1 MVLSDCK
8 EVIPTDTVGTRIR
21 DARKASGKTQKD
33 FAAGLGMSENFIWQ
47 IEKGQREPSDRTVSD
62 ICRVYGINE
71 VWLRTGVGEMK
82 LPMPLDQQ
90 LAQIFADVQISDDER
105 ARLVKAF
112 ASLPPEAYP
121 QLYKW
126 FLSFMENLG
135 K

>member
-1 MVLSDCK
+1 METVSQRITHIVESEKLTKTAFANSINISQPYLS
-8 EVIPTDTVGTRIR
+8 
-21 DARKASGKTQKD
+21 
-33 FAAGLGMSENFIWQ
+33 Q
-47 IEKGQREPSDRTVSD
+47 ICSGQREPSDRTISD
-62 ICRVYGINE
+62 ICRVYGVNE
-71 VWLRTGVGEMK
+71 IWLKTGVGEMK

-90 LAQIFADVQISDDER
+90 LAQIFADVQVSDDER

-126 FLSFMENLG
+126 FLTLMENLG

>member
-1 MVLSDCK
+1 METVSQRITHIVESEKLTKTAFANSINISQPYLS
-8 EVIPTDTVGTRIR
+8 
-21 DARKASGKTQKD
+21 
-33 FAAGLGMSENFIWQ
+33 Q
-47 IEKGQREPSDRTVSD
+47 ICSGQREPSDRTVSD
-62 ICRVYGINE
+62 ICRVYGVNE
-71 VWLRTGVGEMK
+71 IWLKTGVGEMK

-90 LAQIFADVQISDDER
+90 LAQIFADVQVSDDER

-126 FLSFMENLG
+126 FQALMGNLR

>member
-1 MVLSDCK
+1 MDTINDRVAQ
-8 EVIPTDTVGTRIR
+8 VITSLGLT
-21 DARKASGKTQKD
+21 KTA
-33 FAAGLGMSENFIWQ
+33 FAARLNITQPTVSQ
-47 IEKGQREPSDRTVSD
+47 ICSGRCGVSDRTVSD
-62 ICRVYGINE
+62 ICEKFGINE

-126 FLSFMENLG
+126 FLTLMENLG

>member
-1 MVLSDCK
+1 MDTINDRIAAVVEQSGLTKTAFADAIELSQPYLSQLCS
-8 EVIPTDTVGTRIR
+8 PN
-21 DARKASGKTQKD
+21 GK
-33 FAAGLGMSENFIWQ
+33 N
-47 IEKGQREPSDRTVSD
+47 PSDRTVRG
-62 ICRVYGINE
+62 ICNKFGVNE
-71 VWLRTGVGEMK
+71 VWLKTGVGEMK

-90 LAQIFADVQISDDER
+90 LAQIFADVQVSDDER

-126 FLSFMENLG
+126 FLTLMENLG

>member
-1 MVLSDCK
+1 MDTINDRVAQ
-8 EVIPTDTVGTRIR
+8 VITALGLT
-21 DARKASGKTQKD
+21 KTA
-33 FAAGLGMSENFIWQ
+33 FAARLNISQPTVSQ
-47 IEKGQREPSDRTVSD
+47 ICSGRCGVSDRTVSD
-62 ICRVYGINE
+62 ICEKFGINE

-82 LPMPLDQQ
+82 LPLSQNEQ
-90 LAQIFADVQISDDER
+90 LAKIFANVQVSDDER

-126 FLSFMENLG
+126 FLTLMENLR

>member
-1 MVLSDCK
+1 
-8 EVIPTDTVGTRIR
+8 
-21 DARKASGKTQKD
+21 
-33 FAAGLGMSENFIWQ
+33 MSELADRILAIRKESGLSQSAFGEKLNLSQNFVWM

-62 ICRVYGINE
+62 ICRVYAINE

-82 LPMPLDQQ
+82 LPLSQNEQ
-90 LAQIFADVQISDDER
+90 LAKIFADVQVSDDER

-126 FLSFMENLG
+126 FQTLMENLG